1 MKETDRL
8 RIEQSLLQIEQW
20 RASGQTLASYVQQR
34 GETVKQWRGKISWEK
49 RWRNLLQGKT
59 ASGLE
64 IDNARTRAFVKATP
78 AATTRAAN
86 QRTVSTTHLR
96 ITLTGAGGN
105 RIENLIRPWALGRK
119 NWLFTG
125 SLAAGQR
132 AADIMS
138 LIQSA
143 KMNGLEPLA
152 YLSDVLNRLPTH
164 PNSRIAELLPTGWKP
179 ACARDA

>member
-34 GETVKQWRGKISWEK
+34 GETVEQWRGKTSWEK

-64 IDNARTRAFVKATP
+64 IDNARARAFVKATP

-96 ITLTGAGGN
+96 ITLSSSRGS
-105 RIENLIRPWALGRK
+105 ALQASIDWPMEHLHSSSQ
-119 NWLFTG
+119 WLREV
-125 SLAAGQR
+125 LA
-132 AADIMS
+132 
-138 LIQSA
+138 
-143 KMNGLEPLA
+143 
-152 YLSDVLNRLPTH
+152 
-164 PNSRIAELLPTGWKP
+164 
-179 ACARDA
+179 

>member
-34 GETVKQWRGKISWEK
+34 GETVEQWRGKISWEK

-64 IDNARTRAFVKATP
+64 IDNARTTAFVKAAP
-78 AATTRAAN
+78 AATTRAAA

-105 RIENLIRPWALGRK
+105 ALQASIDWPMEQLHSRGQ
-119 NWLFTG
+119 WLREV
-125 SLAAGQR
+125 LA
-132 AADIMS
+132 
-138 LIQSA
+138 
-143 KMNGLEPLA
+143 
-152 YLSDVLNRLPTH
+152 
-164 PNSRIAELLPTGWKP
+164 
-179 ACARDA
+179 